1 MYFVTQFAIIENGT
15 FPRYESDIRVKAKMQ
30 CLKFNQFCTR
40 FYVSI
45 HGKYRADAI
54 GYEVIIDK
62 LVLYKPVGSPRLFVL
77 CVKISVS

>member
-1 MYFVTQFAIIENGT
+1 MYFVKQFAIFENGN
-15 FPRYESDIRVKAKMQ
+15 FPHYESDKVKVKMQ

-77 CVKISVS
+77 CVKISVL